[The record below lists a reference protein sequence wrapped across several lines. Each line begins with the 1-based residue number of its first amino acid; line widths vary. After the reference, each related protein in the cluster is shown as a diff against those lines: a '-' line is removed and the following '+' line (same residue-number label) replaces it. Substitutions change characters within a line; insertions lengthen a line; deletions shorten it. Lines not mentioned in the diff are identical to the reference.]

1 VGAVRAAPRC
11 RVGAGTDTKVRDV
24 FLGLGLVAV
33 CLALIAGA
41 VFGLDDEALFVAPP
55 EIVAEQ
61 FVEALALGRAGPARR
76 LLERKAERGTSIG
89 ELRRVSDSVRHRYGT
104 VHDLRGT
111 VESRTGDTVT
121 LRVVVKGSRADGE
134 VRLPAVREQ
143 GQWAV
148 ARPNEL
154 LPTAGEPATR

>member
-1 VGAVRAAPRC
+1 M
-11 RVGAGTDTKVRDV
+11 RDV
-24 FLGLGLVAV
+24 FLALGLVAA

-41 VFGLDDEALFVAPP
+41 VFGLQDEALFVAPP

-76 LLERKAERGTSIG
+76 LLARKAERATSVE

-104 VHDLRGT
+104 IDDLRGT

-134 VRLPAVREQ
+134 VRLPAIREQ
-143 GQWAV
+143 GRWAV
-148 ARPNEL
+148 ARPNAL
-154 LPTAGEPATR
+154 LPSVGEASTR

>member
-1 VGAVRAAPRC
+1 
-11 RVGAGTDTKVRDV
+11 VRDV
-24 FLGLGLVAV
+24 FLALGLVAV
-33 CLALIAGA
+33 CLVLIAGA
-41 VFGLDDEALFVAPP
+41 VFGLHDEALFVAPP

-76 LLERKAERGTSIG
+76 LLERKAERATTIG

-111 VESRTGDTVT
+111 VEKRTGDTLT

-134 VRLPAVREQ
+134 VRLPAIREQ
-143 GQWAV
+143 GQWAM
-148 ARPNEL
+148 ARPNAL
-154 LPTAGEPATR
+154 LPRAGG